1 MSFGMSVY
9 DSSGSQIWD
18 TSGILARLVGYGTIS
33 FAASEFTTKTITI
46 SGYLSTD
53 IAVISNINN
62 SNLRINV
69 TLSAPNVSIQRISAL
84 GGAASSHLIQI
95 FRTS

>member
-9 DSSGSQIWD
+9 DSSGTQIWD
-18 TSGILARLVGYGTIS
+18 TSGILARLVGYGTIT
-33 FAASEFTTKTITI
+33 FAASEYTTKTITI
-46 SGYLSTD
+46 SGYQSTD

-62 SNLRINV
+62 SLVVTNI
-69 TLSAPNVSIQRISAL
+69 TLSAPNVSIQRTRAL
-84 GGAASSHLIQI
+84 GGATSTHLIQI

>member
-1 MSFGMSVY
+1 MSLGMSVY
-9 DSSGSQIWD
+9 DSSGLEIWD

-33 FAASEFTTKTITI
+33 FAALEFTTKTITI
-46 SGYLSTD
+46 TGYLSTD
-53 IAVISNINN
+53 IVVISNINN
-62 SNLRINV
+62 SNVIMSV
-69 TLSAPNVSIQRISAL
+69 TLSAPNVSIQRTNSL